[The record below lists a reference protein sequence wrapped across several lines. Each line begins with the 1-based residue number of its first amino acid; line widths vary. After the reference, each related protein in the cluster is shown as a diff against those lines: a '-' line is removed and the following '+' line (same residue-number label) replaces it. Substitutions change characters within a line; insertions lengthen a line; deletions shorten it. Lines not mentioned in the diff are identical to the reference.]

1 MNEKAQVSVEYLFTV
16 LFALMLVI
24 AVTIIAFGMDR
35 MADKAQMQVIQN
47 RNDIIQ
53 TLTG

>member
-16 LFALMLVI
+16 LFAMMLVI

-35 MADKAQMQVIQN
+35 MADSAQKEVIQN

>member
-24 AVTIIAFGMDR
+24 AVTVIAFQMDT
-35 MADKAQMQVIQN
+35 MANRAQAQVIDN

-53 TLTG
+53 TLAG